1 MIDLRKN
8 KSNELPLPKWFNGIL
23 YTNGDIVTN
32 PFSGTSIGLTAE
44 ELSIYNYIMGCVMLN
59 KYDATFN
66 KAMNWFRRANPD
78 AYMVLLD

>member
-1 MIDLRKN
+1 MVGLGRN
-8 KSNELPLPKWFNGIL
+8 KPNVLPLPKWFNGIL
-23 YTNGDIVTN
+23 YTDGAMVMNR
-32 PFSGTSIGLTAE
+32 FSHESIELTAS
-44 ELSIYNYIMGCVMLN
+44 ELSMYDYIMGCTVLN

>member
-8 KSNELPLPKWFNGIL
+8 KTNEQPIPKWFDGTVYNEGS
-23 YTNGDIVTN
+23 IVTN
-32 PFSGTSIGLTAE
+32 PFSGCSIGLTAE
-44 ELSIYNYIMGCVMLN
+44 ELSIYDYIMGCVMLN

-66 KAMNWFRRANPD
+66 KAINWFRRANPD

>member
-8 KSNELPLPKWFNGIL
+8 KSNELPLPKWFKGAL
-23 YTNGDIVTN
+23 YTEGAIVKN
-32 PFSGTSIGLTAE
+32 SFSGASIGLTAE
-44 ELSIYNYIMGCVMLN
+44 ELSIYDYIIGCTMLN
-59 KYDATFN
+59 KYNAEFI

>member
-8 KSNELPLPKWFNGIL
+8 KSKELPLPKWFKGVL
-23 YTNGDIVTN
+23 YTEGDVVKN
-32 PFSGTSIGLTAE
+32 PFSGASIGLTAE
-44 ELSIYNYIMGCVMLN
+44 ELSIYDYIIGCTMLN
-59 KYDATFN
+59 KYNADFI

>member
-1 MIDLRKN
+1 MIRWL
-8 KSNELPLPKWFNGIL
+8 
-23 YTNGDIVTN
+23 
-32 PFSGTSIGLTAE
+32 LTAA
-44 ELSIYNYIMGCVMLN
+44 ELSVYDFIIGCVALN

>member
-8 KSNELPLPKWFNGIL
+8 KTKEQPLPKWFNGVL
-23 YTNGDIVTN
+23 YTEGAIVKN
-32 PFSGTSIGLTAE
+32 PFSGASIGLTAE
-44 ELSIYNYIMGCVMLN
+44 ELSIYDYIMGCVMLN

-66 KAMNWFRRANPD
+66 KATTWFRRANPD